1 MRGSIKRQ
9 LTAVILMSLVGF
21 GAVYAS
27 GAPEAKDNFYQSV
40 NHGVLQE
47 KQIEP
52 TEASWSWFSER
63 SLENK
68 KALGK
73 ELEALAE
80 KQGSYP
86 KGSPEQK
93 IVDLYVSALDNERR
107 NATAPGQ
114 LKALTE
120 PIEQAS
126 NLTELTKALQNVSE
140 KTGTDVFI
148 GYTAD
153 RMPTGLRYIPRI
165 LVNEPSFTKDEL
177 EKEPHPGAWKA
188 YREYVAHVLEEAGE
202 TPDKAAAHSEAIFAM
217 EQKLGPH
224 LLTSEERNDVTVQSR
239 MVSQGELKKLMPHM
253 GGQVILDGLELSKEK
268 QFFLSDPDYLQ
279 HFDALYTPDNLD
291 LLKSYAVYQVYNGFA
306 PSTYI
311 KLRDLQRNYLLQR
324 FGIAKARDDKETASR
339 MVQSMLS
346 YEFGQIYMKNHSSAA
361 VVDDVKSMVRE
372 IRDIYK
378 LRLEAND
385 WLSPK
390 TRVKA
395 IEKLNSLR
403 VFVGGPAADDK
414 PLIESMP
421 DVIAPQ
427 DGGDLLG
434 NIMHNGVLERKQVHA
449 LLGTDFNPDKWYAFD
464 PQDVNAAYIAE
475 NNSITIPAGIL
486 QPPFYDAAA
495 PRGANLGG
503 IGVVIGHEISHAFDP
518 NGSKYDSEGRL
529 KNWWT
534 KKDAEAFQKL
544 SAAFGPYYDG
554 YTVGSGLHENG
565 KLVSN
570 EAIAD
575 CGGLSVVTELAK
587 GDERTLRDIYRS
599 FAAIFANKM
608 TEQMLLYI
616 IQNDPHPIGEARVNG
631 ALSATDGFYKAYDVH
646 PGDGMYVAPQK
657 RVHLW

>member
-1 MRGSIKRQ
+1 MKGSIKRQ
-9 LTAVILMSLVGF
+9 LAAVILMSLMGF
-21 GAVYAS
+21 GAVHAS
-27 GAPEAKDNFYQSV
+27 EAPEAKDNFYQAV

-47 KQIEP
+47 KKIEP

-68 KALGK
+68 KALRK
-73 ELEALAE
+73 ELEAIAE
-80 KQGSYP
+80 KQGTYP

-93 IVDLYVSALDNERR
+93 IADLYVSALDNEKR
-107 NATAPGQ
+107 NETAPGK

-140 KTGTDVFI
+140 KTGTDVFV
-148 GYTAD
+148 GYTVD
-153 RMPTGLRYIPRI
+153 RLPTGLRYIPRI
-165 LVNEPSFTKDEL
+165 LVSEPSFTRDEL

-224 LLTSEERNDVTVQSR
+224 LLTSEERNDVTVQNR
-239 MVSQGELKKLMPHM
+239 VVSQGELKKLMPHM
-253 GGQVILDGLELSKEK
+253 GGQVILNGLALDKET
-268 QFFLSDPDYLQ
+268 QFFLANPDYLQ
-279 HFDALYTPDNLD
+279 QFDALYTDDNLD

-306 PSTYI
+306 PSSYI
-311 KLRDLQRNYLLQR
+311 KLRDLQRNYMLQR

-346 YEFGQIYMKNHSSAA
+346 YEVGQIYMKNHASAA

-390 TRVKA
+390 TRAKA
-395 IEKLNSLR
+395 IEKLSSLR

-414 PLIESMP
+414 PIIESMP

-427 DGGDLLG
+427 DGGDLLT
-434 NIMHNGVLERKQVHA
+434 NIMHNGVLERQQVHA
-449 LLGTDFNPDKWYAFD
+449 LLGTNFNPDKWYAFD
-464 PQDVNAAYIAE
+464 PQDVNAAYIPE

-486 QPPFYDAAA
+486 QPPFYDAKAS
-495 PRGANLGG
+495 RGSNLGG

-534 KKDAEAFQKL
+534 KKDAEAFRKL
-544 SAAFGPYYDG
+544 AAAFGPYYDG
-554 YTVGSGLHENG
+554 YTVANGIHENG

-587 GDERTLRDIYRS
+587 GDDAAMRDIYHS
-599 FAAIFANKM
+599 FAAIFANKL
-608 TEQMLLYI
+608 TDQMLLYL
-616 IQNDPHPIGEARVNG
+616 IQNDPHPLGEARVNG
-631 ALSATDGFYKAYDVH
+631 ALSATDGFYKAYDVQ
-646 PGDGMYVAPQK
+646 PGDGMYVAPQQ